1 MLFFIILYIYIKY
14 DIKNDKK
21 INNYSLI
28 IGLTI
33 LFNKLFKFLFVKCN
47 NIKFIEKNEKIS
59 LKLFIVL
66 FSIIFIGNLLYF
78 IRFYTVIM

>member
-1 MLFFIILYIYIKY
+1 MYTEITQVINLNNIILIITM
-14 DIKNDKK
+14 
-21 INNYSLI
+21 I